1 MKSAFLQT
9 KAVLTVLL
17 ALAGTASLLGITLL
31 LDQQRKQDLGL
42 YFLYQLITLGV
53 SLLVILAMW
62 FITGRKLQFLR
73 RGDMSAPATPVKLL
87 GISEKDNWKRIG
99 ITFVIAISAVTIGFL
114 LISYGANLGT
124 VSLSS
129 WLLAFVVAIPLSVVN
144 AFNEEIITRWSIA
157 EGFTGK
163 LARYAPW
170 VSAAIFGS
178 VHYLGIP
185 GGLVGSLMAGFLA
198 WFATRSIQD
207 TKGIG
212 WAWVIHFVQDILI
225 LTITIAVFI

>member
-1 MKSAFLQT
+1 MNTASGKT
-9 KAVLTVLL
+9 KAVLAVLL
-17 ALAGTASLLGITLL
+17 ALAGSASLLGVTLL
-31 LDQQRKQDLGL
+31 VDQQRKQDLGL
-42 YFLYQLITLGV
+42 YFLYQLITLGI
-53 SLLVILAMW
+53 SFLVILTMW
-62 FITGRKLQFLR
+62 LITGRKLQFLR
-73 RGDMSAPATPVKLL
+73 RGDMSAPSTPVKLL

-99 ITFVIAISAVTIGFL
+99 ITFVVVISAVTLGYL
-114 LISYGANLGT
+114 LISYRANLGLI
-124 VSLSS
+124 SMNS
-129 WLLAFVVAIPLSVVN
+129 WLIAFAVAFPLSVVN

-170 VSAAIFGS
+170 VSATIFGS
-178 VHYLGIP
+178 VHYFGIP
-185 GGLVGSLMAGFLA
+185 GGFVGSLMAGFLA

-212 WAWVIHFVQDILI
+212 WAWAIHFVQDILI